1 MALPPIHRSNQLIE
15 VELLDHVQRAKQVLQ
30 SADEDCIEQARRH
43 YRNVLDLFS
52 GLIFNEEPSQA
63 AKALRYLRLYQRIQ
77 QNA

>member
-1 MALPPIHRSNQLIE
+1 MALPPIHESNQPIE
-15 VELLDHVQRAKQVLQ
+15 VELLGQVQRAQQVLL

-63 AKALRYLRLYQRIQ
+63 AKAARYLRLHQRIQ